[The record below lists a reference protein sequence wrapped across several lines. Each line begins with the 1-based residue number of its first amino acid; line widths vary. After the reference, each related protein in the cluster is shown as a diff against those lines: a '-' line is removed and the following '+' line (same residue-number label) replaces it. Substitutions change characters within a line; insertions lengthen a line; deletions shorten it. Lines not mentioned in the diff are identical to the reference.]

1 METHRE
7 NYIMSMS
14 KVLKDVKNLIFEDS
28 PSGYGGINTIAPMV
42 AGDSS
47 DDETDDEDNGTQW
60 GRVKKDIIV
69 GEEEGLYSPS
79 AAPPSPTQHVPVLGG
94 PFSALISSMWPQETL
109 GQCQQ
114 TEDSGVHPECEYDEF
129 GSRIDRSQ
137 EEDTEEDP
145 DPLTCVASEDPTAR
159 FKWIAYIESIQKGV
173 VGDLTWDKVDRSL
186 ERTDKLKE
194 LVYNGIPHSMRVH
207 LWPRLSGALKK
218 KHESEI
224 SYRKIVKKSE
234 DEDSLILSQIEKD
247 LCRTMPS
254 NACFQDLNSIGIGKL
269 KRILLSVAWLYPDI
283 GYCQGMG
290 MIAASLLLFVE
301 EETTFWIMV
310 AIIEDLLPS
319 SYFSST
325 LIGVQVDQRVLRQ
338 LIANYMPSLDDA
350 MKEHDIEISLIT
362 LHWFLTAMASVL
374 QHKVLLRVWDIFFYE
389 GSIAL
394 FKLTLGM
401 MKYKE
406 KALSSLENSAQ
417 IFNLLSDL
425 PGEITD
431 VELLLEYSEKASAS
445 LTNIIL
451 ETHRKKH
458 YAFLLAEANNRQDA
472 INNNNQEILRRT
484 ARPSKRTWVNTMYN
498 IGQHVYLNN
507 LLCGTGRSNMMHL
520 PMKAKNVSQTET
532 IIELRESI
540 LLIAR
545 HFDFRGTK
553 TELLPD
559 YSRDANAND
568 YDNFMNSVKLKHR
581 RAKALIDFERHED
594 DELGFRKNDLITIVS
609 QKDEH
614 CWIGEL
620 NGLRGWFPA
629 KFVQILDER
638 SKEYSSA
645 GDDTVTETICDL
657 VRGRLYH
664 AMKRIFDHGFRHS
677 VFGNKHPW
685 HFVEAASKE
694 EVIKDYQSVY
704 SRLVLCKTFKLDE
717 DGKVLGPEELL
728 YRAVQAINSSHD
740 EAKADLDVKLRSLIC
755 YGLNEQVLHLWFEL
769 FCLVKDINQNW
780 YDEASFIRSP
790 GWIQIK
796 CELRILSQFSFNLSI
811 DSELEE
817 APKKTAVN
825 MKGDVQDMLVKH
837 HLFSWD
843 L

>member
-1 METHRE
+1 
-7 NYIMSMS
+7 MSMS
-14 KVLKDVKNLIFEDS
+14 KVLKDVKQLFFDDS
-28 PSGYGGINTIAPMV
+28 SQGYGGINTIAPTV
-42 AGDSS
+42 ADESS
-47 DDETDDEDNGTQW
+47 DEESSDEENNGTQW
-60 GRVKKDIIV
+60 SGTKASIV
-69 GEEEGLYSPS
+69 VGAEEGLYNPS
-79 AAPPSPTQHVPVLGG
+79 VAPSTPTQHVPVLGG

-129 GSRIDRSQ
+129 GFRIDRSL
-137 EEDTEEDP
+137 EESVEEDP
-145 DPLTCVASEDPTAR
+145 DPSTCVASEDTSLR
-159 FKWIAYIESIQKGV
+159 FKWIAYMEATHKGV
-173 VGDLTWDKVDRSL
+173 VGDLTWDMVDKTL
-186 ERTDKLKE
+186 ERTEKLKE
-194 LVYNGIPHSMRVH
+194 LVYAGIPHSMRVH

-218 KHESEI
+218 KQESEL
-224 SYRKIVKKSE
+224 SYKKIVKKSMN
-234 DEDSLILSQIEKD
+234 DDSLILSQIEKD

-269 KRILLSVAWLYPDI
+269 KRILLAVSWLYPDI

-301 EETTFWIMV
+301 EEMTFWIMV

-338 LIANYMPSLDDA
+338 LIANYMPAVDDV

-374 QHKVLLRVWDIFFYE
+374 QHRILVRVWDIFFTE
-389 GSIAL
+389 GSISL
-394 FKLTLGM
+394 FKITLGM
-401 MKYKE
+401 IKYKE
-406 KALSSLENSAQ
+406 KALVSMENSAQ

-425 PGEITD
+425 PGEMSDID
-431 VELLLEYSEKASAS
+431 LLLEYSEKASAS
-445 LTNIIL
+445 LTSVIL

-458 YAFLLAEANNRQDA
+458 YAYLLNEASNRQDV
-472 INNNNQEILRRT
+472 INNNNKPIHRRT
-484 ARPSKRTWVNTMYN
+484 QPQSKRSLVHLMYN
-498 IGQHVYLNN
+498 LGHAVYING
-507 LLCGTGRSNMMHL
+507 LLCGTGRGPVKNL
-520 PMKAKNVSQTET
+520 TMKAKNVSQTET
-532 IIELRESI
+532 MIELRESI

-545 HFDFRGTK
+545 HFDYRGTK
-553 TELLPD
+553 AELLPD
-559 YSRDANAND
+559 YATDCNQND
-568 YDNFMNSVKLKHR
+568 YESFMNTVKLKHR

-594 DELGFRKNDLITIVS
+594 DELGFRKNDLITIIS

-645 GDDTVTETICDL
+645 GDDSVTDTICEL

-664 AMKRIFDHGFRHS
+664 ALQRIFEHGLRHS
-677 VFGNKHPW
+677 MFGIKHPW
-685 HFVEAASKE
+685 MFIEAASKE
-694 EVIKDYQSVY
+694 EVVKDYQSVY

-728 YRAVQAINSSHD
+728 YRAVQAINQSHD
-740 EAKADLDVKLRSLIC
+740 EAKVDMDVKLRSLIC

-769 FCLVKDINQNW
+769 FCLVKDVNRKW
-780 YDEASFIRSP
+780 YEDASFIRSP
-790 GWIQIK
+790 GWVQIK
-796 CELRILSQFSFNLSI
+796 YELRVLAQYSFSLSI
-811 DSELEE
+811 NSELEDK
-817 APKKTAVN
+817 PKGEN
-825 MKGDVQDMLVKH
+825 MKEDVQDMLVKH